1 MNKHEPA
8 FKADTDAPTRGQ
20 IYLGL
25 EHSKHGIIAVRAAMV
40 GDAPKLEAACKRL
53 VEAFDN
59 KRMIEVKLAAEEI
72 EKWSG
77 EIEMQSHQIKYL
89 ARGLVNAATEH
100 VNRRPR
106 V

>member
-1 MNKHEPA
+1 MNKHEPS

-25 EHSKHGIIAVRAAMV
+25 EHSKHGIIAARAAMV

-53 VEAFDN
+53 VAAFAN
-59 KRMIEVKLAAEEI
+59 KRMVEVKLAAEEI

-77 EIEMQSHQIKYL
+77 EIETEARQIKYL
-89 ARGLVNAATEH
+89 AAGLVKAATTH

-106 V
+106 P